1 MLSRQSMQNG
11 NFLGYHEGLVASK
24 GYWSAEMLRASMQS
38 ILEERPAGAPVWLF
52 AYGSLMWNPTIAIEE
67 MQRAR
72 IEGWQRRFCIR
83 LLTGRATPEYPGRM
97 LSLDE
102 GGMTEGMIF
111 RIPECSLDSEL
122 SIIWMREMITGLYK
136 PVWTDALT
144 STGETIKALTFVS
157 DREHP
162 CYECDSTASTSAEFI
177 SQACGELGTN
187 REYVDRLN
195 TTLTAWGINDNY
207 VSSIL
212 LNLKERERM
221 LDKT

>member
-38 ILEERPAGAPVWLF
+38 ILEEHPAGEPVWLF

-111 RIPECSLDSEL
+111 RIPEYSLESEL

-136 PVWTDALT
+136 PIWTDALT
-144 STGETIKALTFVS
+144 NTGETIKALTFVS

-162 CYECDSTASTSAEFI
+162 CYEYDSTASTSAEFI

-221 LDKT
+221 LDNI

>member
-11 NFLGYHEGLVASK
+11 NFLGFHEDLVARK
-24 GYWSAEMLRASMQS
+24 GYWSAEMLRASMLS
-38 ILEERPAGAPVWLF
+38 ILEERPAGKPVWLF
-52 AYGSLMWNPTIAIEE
+52 AYGSLMWIPTIAIEE

-72 IEGWQRRFCIR
+72 INGWQRRFCIR

-111 RIPECSLDSEL
+111 RIPECLLENEL

-136 PVWTDALT
+136 PVWADVLT
-144 STGETIKALTFVS
+144 SSGETIKALTFVS

-162 CYECDSTASTSAEFI
+162 CYESDSSAMTSAEFI

-187 REYVDRLN
+187 REYVERLN
-195 TTLTAWGINDNY
+195 STLSAWGMNDNY

-212 LNLKERERM
+212 LELKEER
-221 LDKT
+221 LW